1 MKETPVIRLFLT
13 HLYFVCFLVFFF
25 GVSLDNAKE
34 VNQAQQTVP
43 SEKNQATSSD
53 GDGR

>member
-1 MKETPVIRLFLT
+1 MKETPVIFLFLT
-13 HLYFVCFLVFFF
+13 HLCFFVF

-34 VNQAQQTVP
+34 VNQAQETVP